1 MQWMSATKALQL
13 KLQKKAGRSAK
24 VSGWSNDMSAKTLKK
39 NGENTS
45 IRVRGYGNKLE
56 KQHCECECMTEG
68 LKIS

>member
-1 MQWMSATKALQL
+1 
-13 KLQKKAGRSAK
+13 
-24 VSGWSNDMSAKTLKK
+24 MSAKTLKK